1 MADDKYSELKN
12 KTIKSFEKIDAKWI
26 ANNGNSYTK
35 PASIEI
41 VFTDGTKCKKISLK
55 MITNNNKLY

>member
-1 MADDKYSELKN
+1 MTDEKYSELKN
-12 KTIKSFEKIDAKWI
+12 KTIKTFEKIDAKWI

-41 VFTDGTKCKKISLK
+41 VFTV
-55 MITNNNKLY
+55 